1 VTLHRRPGR
10 PTSMLTQTR
19 TLFLFLVVGI
29 AVLLVKAQR
38 PANQNPASYKVGE
51 VSGDILGSISPDG
64 RFLSY
69 MDTMEGKTD
78 DEVFVLDF
86 QTAERRRLTN
96 AGPDGEA
103 GDSRISGDG
112 RQVAYGWITYPD
124 RSQELRIIGVDG
136 SGDRVVYR
144 SQDARM
150 LSPVDWSADG
160 KHILVTLW
168 LRDTDTSR
176 IALVS
181 VADGTVRVLR
191 TFNGPPPRG
200 RMSLSPDARYI
211 AYDSLPQE
219 GSPLRYIVVI
229 LALPAEPDDAQN
241 DPQEVPLVDQPGVDQ
256 LLGWMPDGNGIL
268 LSSNRRGTTDAFLM
282 PVVDGRPQ
290 GSPAMVRADVGPIA
304 GLGVGFSQ
312 NGSYYYGVSAWV
324 NDVYLTT
331 LDPSSGKLQK
341 PTKLVSHVGPN
352 TSVDWSPDGQH
363 LAYVS
368 RRAPVGVD
376 EDGFGLGI
384 RSAKTG
390 MERQLQVQMGGLHQ
404 VEPHWSR
411 DGRFLLLHGR
421 DLRLREGLY
430 RIDAQT
436 GDTTP
441 ILQPECPLTGCL
453 DYPAWPSDRNA
464 IFLRRGGTGIVARDL
479 ETGQEE
485 VLYRPIRSEEVS
497 RLALSPDG
505 RHLAFVSLAGD
516 SEMMAV
522 KIMPASGGEA
532 RAILKLRALVQA
544 HWWPRPVFAL
554 GWTPDSRHI
563 IYAPGA
569 PGKRRVEL
577 WRIAAE
583 GGEPQ
588 NLGLAID
595 GVLPGGLSIHPDGR
609 RIAFTAGRE
618 PYLEI
623 RVIENVL
630 PPLRAIK

>member
-1 VTLHRRPGR
+1 MFTRMG
-10 PTSMLTQTR
+10 MLFV
-19 TLFLFLVVGI
+19 LLAVGF
-29 AVLLVKAQR
+29 AVLFVKTQK
-38 PANQNPASYKVGE
+38 PANQNLGSFKVGE

-69 MDTMEGKTD
+69 MDKVEGKTE

-86 QTAERRRLTN
+86 KTGERRRLTD
-96 AGPDGEA
+96 AGPAGEA

-112 RQVAYGWITYPD
+112 QQVAYGWITYPD

-136 SGDRVVYR
+136 SGARVVYR

-150 LSPVDWSADG
+150 LSPEDWSADG

-191 TFNGPPPRG
+191 TFNGPPPPG

-219 GSPLRYIVVI
+219 GSPLRHIVI
-229 LALPAEPDDAQN
+229 LALPTEPDDAQN
-241 DPQEVPLVDQPGVDQ
+241 DPREVPLLDQPGVDQ
-256 LLGWMPDGNGIL
+256 LLGWMPDGSGIL
-268 LSSNRRGTTDAFLM
+268 FSSNRRGTTDAWLM
-282 PVVDGRPQ
+282 PVFGGKPQ
-290 GSPAMVRADVGPIA
+290 GSPTMIRADVGPIA
-304 GLGVGFSQ
+304 GLGLEFSR

-324 NDVYLTT
+324 NDVYLTI

-341 PTKLVSHVGPN
+341 PTKPVSHVGPN
-352 TSVDWSPDGQH
+352 TSVDWSPDGQY
-363 LAYVS
+363 LVYVS
-368 RRAPVGVD
+368 RRGPVGVD
-376 EDGFGLGI
+376 EDGYGLGI
-384 RSAKTG
+384 RSAETG

-411 DGRFLLLHGR
+411 DGRFLLVHGR

-436 GDTTP
+436 GATTP
-441 ILQPECPLTGCL
+441 IFQPECLLTGCL
-453 DYPAWPSDRNA
+453 DFPAWASDRNA

-479 ETGQEE
+479 ETGQEQ
-485 VLYRPIRSEEVS
+485 VLYRPIRAEGVS

-505 RHLAFVSLAGD
+505 RHLAFVSLDGD
-516 SEMMAV
+516 SAMMAV
-522 KIMPASGGEA
+522 KIMPASGGEP
-532 RAILKLRALVQA
+532 RAILKLPARDQA

-563 IYAPGA
+563 IYAPGT
-569 PGKRRVEL
+569 PGTRRVEL
-577 WRIAAE
+577 WRIAAD
-583 GGEPQ
+583 GGEAQ

-623 RVIENVL
+623 WVMENFV
-630 PPLRAIK
+630 PPLKATK